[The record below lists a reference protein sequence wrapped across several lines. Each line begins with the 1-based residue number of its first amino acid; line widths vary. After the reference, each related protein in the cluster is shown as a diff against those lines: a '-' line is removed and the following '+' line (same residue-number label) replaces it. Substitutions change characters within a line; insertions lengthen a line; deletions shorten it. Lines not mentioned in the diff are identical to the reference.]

1 MQKPEHSNPSASER
15 KKYVFFVEKAK
26 FETEQSH
33 LTVRQI
39 LVDFV
44 RVDPATKT
52 LSVKEQG
59 GFRELTNLDE
69 SLDLG
74 SALHFGL
81 FDNSPTTVS

>member
-1 MQKPEHSNPSASER
+1 MQKPEHPNPSAPER
-15 KKYVFFVEKAK
+15 KKYVFFVENTK

-52 LSVKEQG
+52 LSLKVPG
-59 GFRELTNLDE
+59 GHRELTNLDE

-81 FDNSPTTVS
+81 FDNTPTTIS